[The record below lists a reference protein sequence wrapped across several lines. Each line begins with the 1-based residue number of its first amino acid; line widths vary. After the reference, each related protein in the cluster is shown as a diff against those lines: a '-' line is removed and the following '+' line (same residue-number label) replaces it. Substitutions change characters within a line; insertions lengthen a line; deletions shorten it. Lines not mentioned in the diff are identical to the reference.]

1 MHRTSKPS
9 CGQWPLASSA
19 PGPSTRGQASSFQ
32 HLDKALQGF
41 PKKRAAG
48 GGGGVSLS
56 PLPIP
61 EPALGSEG
69 SRGSA
74 QSEQTDV
81 ALAPGGRG
89 HWVGLG
95 CLGVS
100 QPIL

>member
-48 GGGGVSLS
+48 GGGGVSLHS
-56 PLPIP
+56 PFQSRRWALRDPGALPN
-61 EPALGSEG
+61 LSK
-69 SRGSA
+69 
-74 QSEQTDV
+74 QM
-81 ALAPGGRG
+81 
-89 HWVGLG
+89 
-95 CLGVS
+95 
-100 QPIL
+100 